1 LILNNSQVGVGHLS
15 CHLPS
20 RWPYAGP
27 VYHHK
32 ELMMIVRKLR
42 LQRGWSQD
50 QLATLTGLSVRTI
63 QRIEQGQQPGLESL
77 KALASV
83 FELDVAQLDGT
94 QQQER
99 EMRGNETMGQDRV
112 LVSAEE
118 RAAMGYVEGLK
129 GFYYH
134 IFSYVL
140 VICGLFVINY
150 LSNPDYIW
158 AWWPALGWGLGLISH
173 AINLFQPFKLFGPEW
188 ERRQIEKR
196 LGRKL

>member
-1 LILNNSQVGVGHLS
+1 
-15 CHLPS
+15 
-20 RWPYAGP
+20 
-27 VYHHK
+27 
-32 ELMMIVRKLR
+32 MIVRKLR

-112 LVSAEE
+112 QVSAEE

-158 AWWPALGWGLGLISH
+158 AWWPALGNRSP
-173 AINLFQPFKLFGPEW
+173 APA
-188 ERRQIEKR
+188 
-196 LGRKL
+196 